1 MSEDTRAPAAPVEE
15 SEKNPDEDPIV
26 VQSLG
31 LDERVALLEEEVRGL
46 KTSLYAIPGAL
57 EKEKLEIRK
66 NLEAFEGIQSSFKE
80 VSEQADKSSKSVNN
94 LERRVDGVKK
104 NATSGVVASIL
115 IFSIMLIISLFIRT
129 P

>member
-1 MSEDTRAPAAPVEE
+1 MAEIAQEPAEPVEE
-15 SEKNPDEDPIV
+15 LEQDLEPLP
-26 VQSLG
+26 VQPMR
-31 LDERVALLEEEVRGL
+31 LDERVALLEEEIQGL
-46 KTSLYAIPGAL
+46 KASLYAIPGAL

-66 NLEAFEGIQSSFKE
+66 NLEAFEGIQTSFKE
-80 VSEQADKSSKSVNN
+80 ISDRADKSTKSVNN